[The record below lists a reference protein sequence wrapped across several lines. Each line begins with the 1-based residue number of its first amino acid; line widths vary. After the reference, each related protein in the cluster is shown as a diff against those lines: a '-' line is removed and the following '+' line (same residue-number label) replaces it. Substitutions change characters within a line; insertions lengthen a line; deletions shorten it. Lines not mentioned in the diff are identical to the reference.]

1 MEYQNIT
8 LSLPKDTTLRRVK
21 HVAIEQNTSVSA
33 VLAKVLEDLLQKEEA
48 YQKARTR
55 HLAVLE
61 ESLDLGTQGVISWER
76 MDIHER

>member
-1 MEYQNIT
+1 VEYQNIT

>member
-1 MEYQNIT
+1 VEYQNIT

-61 ESLDLGTQGVISWER
+61 SLDLGTQGVISWER

>member
-8 LSLPKDTTLRRVK
+8 LSLPKDTLRRVK
-21 HVAIEQNTSVSA
+21 HVAIEQNTSVS
-33 VLAKVLEDLLQKEEA
+33 VLLVKVLEDSLQKEAA

-55 HLAVLE
+55 HLAALE